1 VFVPAAR
8 VQAIRESPSTQAAQ
22 RVRDLRAAGRT
33 IVDLTVG
40 EPDFDTP
47 DHVKAAAGAAMD
59 AGLTKYTPVNGI
71 PALREAIAAKV
82 LRRTGQAYGGN
93 EIAVGGGAKQV
104 IFLALMAGIDPGD
117 EVIVPAPY
125 WVSYPD
131 MVAAHGGV
139 PVVVPCACSNPPRA
153 SSVGPSIPHTTDG
166 FRLTPQALEAAITP
180 RTRWLVLNAPGN
192 PTGTLYTPDELAA
205 LADVLDRHPRVVVL
219 CDEIYD
225 EITFTDRPATSLVSV
240 APRLR
245 ERILLVNGVSKTYA
259 MTGWR
264 LGWGL
269 GDPGLIGAVNTLQ
282 SQSSS
287 CPSSISQAAAVAAL
301 TGDGTFVRRSVA
313 AYRERRD
320 LIHGLLADV
329 DGLAP
334 VRPDGSFYLFVNC
347 AGLLGRTTPDGATL
361 TTDNDVVLFLLDHA
375 SVATIPGSAYGSSPY
390 FRVSFA
396 AAEPT
401 LKDAAAAIGAAVAT
415 LR

>member
-1 VFVPAAR
+1 MFVPAAR

-47 DHVKAAAGAAMD
+47 DHVKAAAVAAMD

-117 EVIVPAPY
+117 EVIIPAPH

-139 PVVVPCACSNPPRA
+139 PVVVPCGEA
-153 SSVGPSIPHTTDG
+153 DG
-166 FRLTPQALEAAITP
+166 FRLTPEALEAAITP

-192 PTGTLYTPDELAA
+192 PTGTLYTPHELAA
-205 LADVLDRHPRVVVL
+205 LAEVLDRHPRVVVL

-301 TGDGTFVRRSVA
+301 TGDEAFVRRSVA

>member
-1 VFVPAAR
+1 MFVPAAR

-71 PALREAIAAKV
+71 PALRDAIAAKV
-82 LRRTGQAYGGN
+82 LRRTGQTYGGN

-117 EVIVPAPY
+117 EVIIPAPH

-139 PVVVPCACSNPPRA
+139 PVVVPCGEA
-153 SSVGPSIPHTTDG
+153 DG
-166 FRLTPQALEAAITP
+166 FRLTPETLEAAITP

-205 LADVLDRHPRVVVL
+205 LAEVLDRHPRVVVL

-301 TGDGTFVRRSVA
+301 TGDDAFVRRSVA

-396 AAEPT
+396 AAEPM

>member
-1 VFVPAAR
+1 MFVPAAR

-47 DHVKAAAGAAMD
+47 DHIKAAAVAAMD

-117 EVIVPAPY
+117 EVIIPAPH

-139 PVVVPCACSNPPRA
+139 PVVVPCGEA
-153 SSVGPSIPHTTDG
+153 DG
-166 FRLTPQALEAAITP
+166 FRLTPETLEAAITP

-192 PTGTLYTPDELAA
+192 PTGTLYTPHELAA
-205 LADVLDRHPRVVVL
+205 LAEVLDRHPRVVVL

-301 TGDGTFVRRSVA
+301 TGDEAFVRRSVA

>member
-47 DHVKAAAGAAMD
+47 EHVKAAAVAAMD

-117 EVIVPAPY
+117 EVIVPAPH

-139 PVVVPCACSNPPRA
+139 PVVVDCREA
-153 SSVGPSIPHTTDG
+153 DG
-166 FRLTPQALEAAITP
+166 FRLSPEALEAAITP

-205 LADVLDRHPRVVVL
+205 LADVLDRHPRVMVL

-301 TGDGTFVRRSVA
+301 TGDEAFVRRSVA

-347 AGLLGRTTPDGATL
+347 AGLLGRTTPDGTTL
-361 TTDNDVVLFLLDHA
+361 TTDSDVVLFLLDHA

>member
-1 VFVPAAR
+1 MFVPAAR

-47 DHVKAAAGAAMD
+47 DHVKAAAVAAMD

-117 EVIVPAPY
+117 EVIIPAPH

-139 PVVVPCACSNPPRA
+139 PVVVPCGEA
-153 SSVGPSIPHTTDG
+153 DG
-166 FRLTPQALEAAITP
+166 FRLTPETLEAAITP

-192 PTGTLYTPDELAA
+192 PTGTLYTPHELAA
-205 LADVLDRHPRVVVL
+205 LAEVLDRHPRVVVL

-301 TGDGTFVRRSVA
+301 TGDEAFVRRSVT

>member
-1 VFVPAAR
+1 MFVPAAR

-47 DHVKAAAGAAMD
+47 DHVKAAAVAAMD

-117 EVIVPAPY
+117 EVIIPAPH

-139 PVVVPCACSNPPRA
+139 PVVVPCREA
-153 SSVGPSIPHTTDG
+153 DG
-166 FRLTPQALEAAITP
+166 FRLTPETLEAAITP

-192 PTGTLYTPDELAA
+192 PTGTLYTPHELAA
-205 LADVLDRHPRVVVL
+205 LAEVLDRHPRVVVL

-301 TGDGTFVRRSVA
+301 TGDEAFVRRSVA

>member
-93 EIAVGGGAKQV
+93 EIAVGGGAKQI
-104 IFLALMAGIDPGD
+104 IFLALMAGLDPGD
-117 EVIVPAPY
+117 EVVVPAPY

-139 PVVVPCACSNPPRA
+139 PVVVPTAE
-153 SSVGPSIPHTTDG
+153 VDG

-205 LADVLDRHPRVVVL
+205 LADVLDRHPRVLVL

-225 EITFTDRPATSLVSV
+225 EITFTDRPATSLVAV

-301 TGDGTFVRRSVA
+301 TGDDAFVRRSVA

-347 AGLLGRTTPDGATL
+347 AGLLGRTTSDGTTL
-361 TTDNDVVLFLLDHA
+361 TTDSHVVLFLLDHA

>member
-1 VFVPAAR
+1 MFVPAAR

-47 DHVKAAAGAAMD
+47 DHVKAAAVAAMD

-139 PVVVPCACSNPPRA
+139 PVVVPCREA
-153 SSVGPSIPHTTDG
+153 DG

-192 PTGTLYTPDELAA
+192 PTGTLYTPHELAA
-205 LADVLDRHPRVVVL
+205 LAEVLDRHPRVVVL

-301 TGDGTFVRRSVA
+301 TGDETFVRRSVA

-334 VRPDGSFYLFVNC
+334 VRPAGSFYLFVNC

>member
-47 DHVKAAAGAAMD
+47 DHVKAAAVAAMD

-93 EIAVGGGAKQV
+93 EIAVGGGAKQI
-104 IFLALMAGIDPGD
+104 IFLALMAGLDPGD
-117 EVIVPAPY
+117 EVVVPAPY

-139 PVVVPCACSNPPRA
+139 PVVVPTAEA
-153 SSVGPSIPHTTDG
+153 DG
-166 FRLTPQALEAAITP
+166 FRLTPQALDAAITP

-205 LADVLDRHPRVVVL
+205 LADVLDRHPRVMVL

-264 LGWGL
+264 LGWGV
-269 GDPGLIGAVNTLQ
+269 GDPGLIEAVNTLQ

-301 TGDGTFVRRSVA
+301 TGDDAFVRRSVA

-329 DGLAP
+329 EGLHP
-334 VRPDGSFYLFVNC
+334 VLPDGSFYLFVNC
-347 AGLLGRTTPDGATL
+347 AELLGRTTPDGTRL
-361 TTDNDVVLFLLDHA
+361 TTDNDVVLYLLDHA
-375 SVATIPGSAYGSSPY
+375 SVATIPGTAYGASPY

-396 AAEPT
+396 ASEAV
-401 LKDAAAAIGAAVAT
+401 LKDAAAAIGAAVAA

>member
-1 VFVPAAR
+1 MFVPAAR

-47 DHVKAAAGAAMD
+47 DHVKAAAVAAMD

-117 EVIVPAPY
+117 EVIIPAPH

-139 PVVVPCACSNPPRA
+139 PVVVPCGEA
-153 SSVGPSIPHTTDG
+153 DG

-205 LADVLDRHPRVVVL
+205 LAEVLDRHPRVVVL

-301 TGDGTFVRRSVA
+301 TGDDAFVRRSVA

>member
-1 VFVPAAR
+1 MSVFVPAAR

-33 IVDLTVG
+33 IIDLTVG

-47 DHVKAAAGAAMD
+47 DHIKAAAVAAMD
-59 AGLTKYTPVNGI
+59 AGLTKYTPVNGT
-71 PALREAIAAKV
+71 PELREAVAAKV
-82 LRRTGQAYGGN
+82 RQRTGQTYGSN
-93 EIAVGGGAKQV
+93 EIAVGGGAKQI
-104 IFLALMAGIDPGD
+104 IFLALMAGVDPGA

-139 PVVVPCACSNPPRA
+139 PVIVECAES
-153 SSVGPSIPHTTDG
+153 DG
-166 FRLTPQALEAAITP
+166 FRLTPDALAAAITP

-192 PTGTLYTPDELAA
+192 PTGTLYSPAELAA
-205 LADVLDRHPRVVVL
+205 LAEVLDRHPQVL
-219 CDEIYD
+219 VLSDEIYD
-225 EITFTDRPATSLVSV
+225 EITFTDRPATSLVAA

-245 ERILLVNGVSKTYA
+245 DRILLVNGVSKTYA

-264 LGWGL
+264 LGWGV
-269 GDPGLIGAVNTLQ
+269 GDAALIGAVNTLQ

-301 TGDGTFVRRSVA
+301 TGDDTFVRRSVA

-329 DGLAP
+329 EGLRP
-334 VRPDGSFYLFVNC
+334 LRPDGSFYLFVNC
-347 AGLLGRTTPDGATL
+347 ADLLGRTTPRGTTL
-361 TTDNDVVLFLLDHA
+361 TTDDDVVLFLLDHA
-375 SVATIPGSAYGSSPY
+375 SVATIPGSAYGASPY

-396 AAEPT
+396 ASEAV
-401 LKDAAAAIGAAVAT
+401 LKDAAAAIGAAVTT

>member
-22 RVRDLRAAGRT
+22 RVRDLRTAGRT

-47 DHVKAAAGAAMD
+47 DHVKAAAVAAMD

-117 EVIVPAPY
+117 EVIIPAPH

-139 PVVVPCACSNPPRA
+139 PVVVPCGEA
-153 SSVGPSIPHTTDG
+153 DG
-166 FRLTPQALEAAITP
+166 FRLTPETLEAAITP

-192 PTGTLYTPDELAA
+192 PTGTLYTPHELAA
-205 LADVLDRHPRVVVL
+205 LAEVLDRHPRVVVL

-301 TGDGTFVRRSVA
+301 TGDEAFVRRSVA

-347 AGLLGRTTPDGATL
+347 ACLLGRTTPDGATL
-361 TTDNDVVLFLLDHA
+361 TADNDVVLFLLDHA

>member
-1 VFVPAAR
+1 MSPFVPAAR
-8 VQAIRESPSTQAAQ
+8 VRAIRESPSTQAAQ

-33 IVDLTVG
+33 ILDLTVG

-47 DHVKAAAGAAMD
+47 DHVKAAAAAAID
-59 AGLTKYTPVNGI
+59 SGLTKYTPVNGI
-71 PALREAIAAKV
+71 PALRDAIAAKV
-82 LRRTGQAYGGN
+82 LRRTGQSYGDK
-93 EIAVGGGAKQV
+93 EITVGGGAKQI

-139 PVVVPCACSNPPRA
+139 PVVVDCAEA
-153 SSVGPSIPHTTDG
+153 DG
-166 FRLTPQALEAAITP
+166 FRLTPDALEAAITP
-180 RTRWLVLNAPGN
+180 RTRWLILNAPGN
-192 PTGTLYTPDELAA
+192 PTGTLYSADELAA
-205 LADVLDRHPRVVVL
+205 LAEVLDRHPRVLVL

-225 EITFTDRPATSLVSV
+225 EITFTDRPATGLVSV

-245 ERILLVNGVSKTYA
+245 DRILLVNGVSKTYA

-269 GDPGLIGAVNTLQ
+269 GDAALIGTVNTLQ

-301 TGDGTFVRRSVA
+301 TGDDTFVRRSVA

-320 LIHGLLADV
+320 LIHGLLGDV
-329 DGLAP
+329 DGLRP
-334 VRPDGSFYLFVNC
+334 VLPDGSFYLFTNC
-347 AGLLGRTTPDGATL
+347 AGLLGRTTPDGTTL
-361 TTDNDVVLFLLDHA
+361 ETDNDVVLFLLDHA

-390 FRVSFA
+390 VRVSFA
-396 AAEPT
+396 TSESV

>member
-1 VFVPAAR
+1 MFVPAAR

-71 PALREAIAAKV
+71 PALRDAIAAKV
-82 LRRTGQAYGGN
+82 LRRTGQTYGGN

-117 EVIVPAPY
+117 EVIIPAPH

-139 PVVVPCACSNPPRA
+139 PVVVPCGEA
-153 SSVGPSIPHTTDG
+153 DG
-166 FRLTPQALEAAITP
+166 FRLTPETLEAAITP

-205 LADVLDRHPRVVVL
+205 LAEVLDRHPRVMVL

-301 TGDGTFVRRSVA
+301 TGDDAFVRRSVA

>member
-1 VFVPAAR
+1 MFVPAAR
-8 VQAIRESPSTQAAQ
+8 LKAIRESPSTQAAQ

-47 DHVKAAAGAAMD
+47 DHVKAAAVAAMD

-71 PALREAIAAKV
+71 PALRDAIAAKV

-117 EVIVPAPY
+117 EVVVPAPY

-139 PVVVPCACSNPPRA
+139 PVVVPTAEA
-153 SSVGPSIPHTTDG
+153 DG
-166 FRLTPQALEAAITP
+166 FRLTPEALDAAITP

-205 LADVLDRHPRVVVL
+205 LADVLDRHPRVMVL

-301 TGDGTFVRRSVA
+301 TGDEAFVGRSVA

>member
-1 VFVPAAR
+1 MFVPAAR

-47 DHVKAAAGAAMD
+47 DHVKAAAVAAMD

-117 EVIVPAPY
+117 EVIVPAPH

-139 PVVVPCACSNPPRA
+139 PVVVPCGEA
-153 SSVGPSIPHTTDG
+153 DG
-166 FRLTPQALEAAITP
+166 FRLTPEALEAAITP

-192 PTGTLYTPDELAA
+192 PTGTLYTPHELAA
-205 LADVLDRHPRVVVL
+205 LAEVLDRHPRVMVL

-301 TGDGTFVRRSVA
+301 TGDEAFVRRSVA

>member
-71 PALREAIAAKV
+71 PALRDAIAAKV

-117 EVIVPAPY
+117 EVIIPAPH

-139 PVVVPCACSNPPRA
+139 PVVVPCGEA
-153 SSVGPSIPHTTDG
+153 DG
-166 FRLTPQALEAAITP
+166 FRLTPETLEAAITP

-205 LADVLDRHPRVVVL
+205 LAEVLDRHPRVVVL

-301 TGDGTFVRRSVA
+301 TGDDAFVRRSVA

>member
-1 VFVPAAR
+1 VFVPATR
-8 VQAIRESPSTQAAQ
+8 IQAIRESPSTQAAQ

-33 IVDLTVG
+33 IIDLTVG

-47 DHVKAAAGAAMD
+47 DHVKAAAAAAMD
-59 AGLTKYTPVNGI
+59 AGLTKYTPVNGTKE
-71 PALREAIAAKV
+71 LREAIAAKV
-82 LRRTGQAYGGN
+82 RQRTGQAYGGN
-93 EIAVGGGAKQV
+93 EIAVGGGAKQI

-139 PVVVPCACSNPPRA
+139 PVIVECAEAN
-153 SSVGPSIPHTTDG
+153 G
-166 FRLTPQALEAAITP
+166 FRLTPDALAAAITP

-192 PTGTLYTPDELAA
+192 PTGALHSPDELAA
-205 LADVLDRHPRVVVL
+205 LAEVLDRHPRVLVL

-225 EITFTDRPATSLVSV
+225 EITFTDRPATSLVAV

-245 ERILLVNGVSKTYA
+245 DRILLVNGVSKTYA

-264 LGWGL
+264 LGWGV
-269 GDPGLIGAVNTLQ
+269 GDPALINAVNTLQ

-301 TGDGTFVRRSVA
+301 TGDGAFVRRSVA
-313 AYRERRD
+313 AYHERRD

-329 DGLAP
+329 EGLRP

-361 TTDNDVVLFLLDHA
+361 TTDNDVVLYLLDHA
-375 SVATIPGSAYGSSPY
+375 SVATIPGSAYGASPY

-396 AAEPT
+396 ASEAV
-401 LKDAAAAIGAAVAT
+401 LKDAAAAIGAAAT
-415 LR
+415 ALR

>member
-1 VFVPAAR
+1 MFVPATR
-8 VQAIRESPSTQAAQ
+8 LEAIRESPSTQAAQ

-47 DHVKAAAGAAMD
+47 DHVKAAAVAAMD

-71 PALREAIAAKV
+71 PALRDAIAAKV

-117 EVIVPAPY
+117 EVVVPAPY

-139 PVVVPCACSNPPRA
+139 PVVVPTAEA
-153 SSVGPSIPHTTDG
+153 DG
-166 FRLTPQALEAAITP
+166 FRLTPEALDAAITP

-205 LADVLDRHPRVVVL
+205 LADVLDRHPRVMVL

-269 GDPGLIGAVNTLQ
+269 GDPGLIGAINTLQ

-301 TGDGTFVRRSVA
+301 TGDETFVRRSVA

>member
-47 DHVKAAAGAAMD
+47 DHVKAAAVAAMD

-71 PALREAIAAKV
+71 PGLREAIAAKV

-117 EVIVPAPY
+117 EVIIPAPH

-139 PVVVPCACSNPPRA
+139 PVVVPCGEA
-153 SSVGPSIPHTTDG
+153 DG
-166 FRLTPQALEAAITP
+166 FRLTPETLEAAITP

-205 LADVLDRHPRVVVL
+205 LAEVLDRHPRVMVL

-301 TGDGTFVRRSVA
+301 TGDEAFVRRSVA

>member
-1 VFVPAAR
+1 MFVPAAR
-8 VQAIRESPSTQAAQ
+8 VQAIRESPSTKAAQ

-47 DHVKAAAGAAMD
+47 DHVKAAAVAAMD

-117 EVIVPAPY
+117 EVIIPAPH

-139 PVVVPCACSNPPRA
+139 PVVVPCGEA
-153 SSVGPSIPHTTDG
+153 DG
-166 FRLTPQALEAAITP
+166 FRLTPETLEAAITP
-180 RTRWLVLNAPGN
+180 CTRWLVLNAPGN

-225 EITFTDRPATSLVSV
+225 EITFTDRPAASLVSV

-301 TGDGTFVRRSVA
+301 TGDETFVRRSVA

>member
-1 VFVPAAR
+1 MFVPAAR

-47 DHVKAAAGAAMD
+47 DHVKAAAVAAMD

-117 EVIVPAPY
+117 EVIIPAPY

-139 PVVVPCACSNPPRA
+139 PVVVPCGEA
-153 SSVGPSIPHTTDG
+153 DG
-166 FRLTPQALEAAITP
+166 FRLTPEALEAAITP

-192 PTGTLYTPDELAA
+192 PTGTLYTPHELAA
-205 LADVLDRHPRVVVL
+205 LAEVLDRHPRVVVL

-301 TGDGTFVRRSVA
+301 TGDEAFVRRSVA

>member
-1 VFVPAAR
+1 VSAFVPATR
-8 VQAIRESPSTQAAQ
+8 IQAIRESPSTQAAQ

-47 DHVKAAAGAAMD
+47 EHVKAAAVAAMD
-59 AGLTKYTPVNGI
+59 AGLTKYTPVNGT
-71 PALREAIAAKV
+71 PELRAAIAEKV
-82 LRRTGQAYGGN
+82 RQRTGQAYGGN
-93 EIAVGGGAKQV
+93 EIAVGGGAKQI
-104 IFLALMAGIDPGD
+104 IFLALMAGVDPGD

-139 PVVVPCACSNPPRA
+139 PVVVDCAEA
-153 SSVGPSIPHTTDG
+153 DG
-166 FRLTPQALEAAITP
+166 FRLTPDALAAAITP

-192 PTGTLYTPDELAA
+192 PTGTLHTPAELAA
-205 LADVLDRHPRVVVL
+205 LADVLDRHPQVLVL

-225 EITFTDRPATSLVSV
+225 EITFTDRPATGLVAV

-245 ERILLVNGVSKTYA
+245 DRILLVNGVSKTYA

-264 LGWGL
+264 LGWGV
-269 GDPGLIGAVNTLQ
+269 GDPALIDAVNTLQ

-301 TGDGTFVRRSVA
+301 TGDDAFVRRSVA

-320 LIHGLLADV
+320 LIHDLLADV
-329 DGLAP
+329 EGLRP

-347 AGLLGRTTPDGATL
+347 AGLLGRTTPDGARL
-361 TTDNDVVLFLLDHA
+361 TTDNEVVLYLLDHA
-375 SVATIPGSAYGSSPY
+375 SVATIPGTAYGARPY

-396 AAEPT
+396 ASEAV
-401 LKDAAAAIGAAVAT
+401 LKDAAAAIGAAVAA

>member
-1 VFVPAAR
+1 MFVPAAR

-71 PALREAIAAKV
+71 PALRDAIAAKV

-139 PVVVPCACSNPPRA
+139 PVVVPCAEA
-153 SSVGPSIPHTTDG
+153 DG

-205 LADVLDRHPRVVVL
+205 LADVLDRHPRVMVL

-240 APRLR
+240 APHLR

-301 TGDGTFVRRSVA
+301 TGDETFVRRSVA

>member
-47 DHVKAAAGAAMD
+47 DHVKAAAVAAMD

-82 LRRTGQAYGGN
+82 LRRTGQAYGGD

-117 EVIVPAPY
+117 EVIVPAPH

-139 PVVVPCACSNPPRA
+139 PVVVPCREA
-153 SSVGPSIPHTTDG
+153 DG
-166 FRLTPQALEAAITP
+166 FRLTPQALDAAITP

-205 LADVLDRHPRVVVL
+205 LAEVLDRHPRVVVL

-301 TGDGTFVRRSVA
+301 TGDEAFVRSSVA

-401 LKDAAAAIGAAVAT
+401 LKDAAAAIGAAVTT

>member
-1 VFVPAAR
+1 MFVPAAR

-93 EIAVGGGAKQV
+93 EIAVGGGAKQI
-104 IFLALMAGIDPGD
+104 IFLALMAGLDPGD
-117 EVIVPAPY
+117 EVVVPAPY

-139 PVVVPCACSNPPRA
+139 PVVVPTAE
-153 SSVGPSIPHTTDG
+153 VDG

-205 LADVLDRHPRVVVL
+205 LADVLDRHPRVLVL

-225 EITFTDRPATSLVSV
+225 EITFTDRPATSLVAV

-301 TGDGTFVRRSVA
+301 TGDDAFVRRSVA

-347 AGLLGRTTPDGATL
+347 AGLLGRTTSDGTTL
-361 TTDNDVVLFLLDHA
+361 TTDSHVVLFLLDHA

>member
-1 VFVPAAR
+1 MFVPAAR

-71 PALREAIAAKV
+71 PALRDAIAAKV

-117 EVIVPAPY
+117 EVIIPAPH

-139 PVVVPCACSNPPRA
+139 PVVVPCGEA
-153 SSVGPSIPHTTDG
+153 DG
-166 FRLTPQALEAAITP
+166 FRLTPETLEAAITP

-205 LADVLDRHPRVVVL
+205 LAEVLDRHPRVVVL

-301 TGDGTFVRRSVA
+301 TGDEAFVRRSVA

>member
-1 VFVPAAR
+1 MFVPAAR

-71 PALREAIAAKV
+71 PALRDAIAAKV
-82 LRRTGQAYGGN
+82 LRRTGQTYGGN

-117 EVIVPAPY
+117 EVIIPAPH

-139 PVVVPCACSNPPRA
+139 PVVVPCGEA
-153 SSVGPSIPHTTDG
+153 DG
-166 FRLTPQALEAAITP
+166 FRLTPETLEAAITP

-205 LADVLDRHPRVVVL
+205 LAEVLDRHPRVVVL

-301 TGDGTFVRRSVA
+301 TGDETFVRRSVA

-361 TTDNDVVLFLLDHA
+361 TTDNDVVLYLLDHA
-375 SVATIPGSAYGSSPY
+375 SVATIPGSAYGASPY

-396 AAEPT
+396 ASEAV